1 MRDYLTI
8 HKHSAGTIGISR
20 YALAAIARRAAE
32 EITGTT
38 VLSKRGKKGLRRV
51 FQHSEEFAS
60 IAPDGVKVVFAKDG
74 RALIK
79 MEVSLARGQEVAKTC
94 IRIQES
100 VANNFALMCDMVP
113 FDVQVR
119 VAHIV

>member
-1 MRDYLTI
+1 MRDYLVI
-8 HKHSAGTIGISR
+8 HNHSAGVIGISR

-32 EITGTT
+32 DITGTT
-38 VLSKRGKKGLRRV
+38 VLARHGRSGARRV
-51 FQHSEEFAS
+51 FKRSERFAS
-60 IAPDGVKVVFAKDG
+60 IAPDGVKVVFTREG